1 MHTCLEKITLISIE
15 LMPTKHFKNFREI
28 LNVFLFFWIS
38 VFFLGCNSEEVKL
51 VKETRFLMGTLF
63 DVTVSHPN
71 AKEAKI
77 AIEKVF
83 EEIQRI
89 ELLTSKF
96 NLKSEVTKINQRAG
110 DNAFAVGNEVYELI
124 RKSIYYSQ
132 LTEGAFDITV
142 GAIQDLWDFENEKN
156 VIPSSE
162 SLSRLLPLVNFR
174 NVLLGKDNHVNL
186 IKSGIKLD
194 LGGVAKGYAVDRG
207 IEILRKKN
215 IHNAILN
222 GGGDLKCI
230 GEKSPGSPWKI
241 GVRHPRKQA
250 SVIASLEGK
259 DIAIATSGDY
269 QNYFITDS
277 VRYHHLLDPVTG
289 RPAQGLQSVTI
300 ISKDTILADAMA
312 TAVFIMGPEKG
323 LKFIESQK
331 QLEGFLI
338 NSDGEKIISSG
349 LEGKIKFHENN

>member
-1 MHTCLEKITLISIE
+1 MS
-15 LMPTKHFKNFREI
+15 TKNFKNFREI
-28 LNVFLFFWIS
+28 LKVFLFFWIC
-38 VFFLGCNSEEVKL
+38 VFFFGCNSEEVKL

-63 DVTVSHPN
+63 DITVSHPDVE
-71 AKEAKI
+71 EAKK

-83 EEIQRI
+83 EEIRRI

-96 NLKSEVTKINQRAG
+96 NLKSEVSQINQHAD
-110 DNAFAVGNEVYELI
+110 DNALAVSSEVYELL

-132 LTEGAFDITV
+132 LTEGAFDVTV
-142 GAIQDLWDFENEKN
+142 GPILDLWDFENEKN

-162 SLSRLLPLVNFR
+162 NLSRQLLLVDFR
-174 NVLLGKDNHVNL
+174 NVLLGINNHVNL
-186 IKSGIKLD
+186 IKSGMKLD

-215 IHNAILN
+215 INNAILN

-241 GVRHPRKQA
+241 GIRHPRNLA
-250 SVIASLEGK
+250 SVIASIEGK
-259 DIAIATSGDY
+259 DIAMATSGDY
-269 QNYFITDS
+269 QNYFITNN

-289 RPAQGLQSVTI
+289 QPAQGLRSVTI

-312 TAVFIMGPEKG
+312 TAVFIMGAEKG
-323 LKFIESQK
+323 LKFIESQT

-338 NSDGEKIISSG
+338 NSAGEKFISKG
-349 LEGKIKFHENN
+349 LEGKIKIHDIN